1 MTRKVNITNIGNMN
15 SYRDLIVWQKSMDLV
30 KKVYLLTTQFPK
42 DELYSL
48 TSQVKRS
55 AVSVASNIAEGYG
68 RQHKR
73 EYIHF
78 LQISRGSLFELQ
90 TQLEIAVM
98 VGYLNT
104 EQLAEVIG
112 IGVEVEKMLN
122 SLINKVSNSN

>member
-1 MTRKVNITNIGNMN
+1 MTIIDKGTMN
-15 SYRDLIVWQKSMDLV
+15 SYRDLIVWQKSMYLV
-30 KKVYLLTTQFPK
+30 KMVYLLTNQLPK
-42 DELYSL
+42 DEQYSL
-48 TSQVKRS
+48 TSQLKRS
-55 AVSVASNIAEGYG
+55 AISVASNIAEGYG

-104 EQLAEVIG
+104 DQLTEVNE
-112 IGVEVEKMLN
+112 IGVEIEKMLN
-122 SLINKVSNSN
+122 SLIKKLSNSK